1 MFLTSY
7 QLLMKTRR
15 NLLSDGVNK
24 LINGNLSGHCGS
36 RQMVRFGVVAL
47 VVHNALRNNNLK
59 KLFYHNW
66 IEQWLKDALYSEI
79 IKYYSFCWLFW
90 IPTIHRKFQSTRGAK
105 FALVKVKKKK
115 QFVKKR
121 KEAHFHVQY
130 RAESLRKHY
139 NFHSRNGKY
148 TGKQKNFTCSVFNF
162 LIFFS

>member
-115 QFVKKR
+115 TVSKR
-121 KEAHFHVQY
+121 ERKLTFMSNIGLKVWGNIIIFTHAMENIPGNKRILLVP
-130 RAESLRKHY
+130 SLI
-139 NFHSRNGKY
+139 S
-148 TGKQKNFTCSVFNF
+148 
-162 LIFFS
+162 